1 VNRLSIVVS
10 VGTDHHR
17 FDRLIDWTENWI
29 AGSRFDVDLFVQ
41 HGASRVPRIGGGAQ
55 LLPRAEMLERYR
67 AADIVVT
74 QGGPGGIFDVA
85 SVGKLPIVV
94 PRHPDLGEHIDGH
107 QVVFG
112 RFLADRSEAILAEDE
127 VTFDDVLS
135 RAAADPSALW
145 REPRRSPVADT
156 AAALAA
162 VIDDVMQRPPGFV
175 RWPRLLQVGG
185 LRPDAAR
192 IARPAAP
199 VADPVLA
206 GPVLAEPMLVEVGTT
221 PEPALQDLFVLDGRR
236 GAKAQRLTA

>member
-29 AGSRFDVDLFVQ
+29 SGSPFDVDLFVQ
-41 HGASRVPRIGGGAQ
+41 HGSSRAPRIGTGAP
-55 LLPRAEMLERYR
+55 LLPRTEMLERYR

-107 QVVFG
+107 QVVFA
-112 RFLADRSEAILAEDE
+112 RFLAERSEAVLAEDE
-127 VTFDDVLS
+127 VTFDDRLS
-135 RAAADPSALW
+135 RAAADPASLR

-156 AAALAA
+156 AAALAR
-162 VIDDVMQRPPGFV
+162 VIDDVMQRPAGFI
-175 RWPRLLQVGG
+175 RWPRFLQVGG
-185 LRPDAAR
+185 LRVDSAR

-199 VADPVLA
+199 AYAQPL
-206 GPVLAEPMLVEVGTT
+206 LAEPVLVEAQAAPV
-221 PEPALQDLFVLDGRR
+221 PALQELFARDPRPGGVPH
-236 GAKAQRLTA
+236 RLPA